1 MNISVI
7 GIWHLGSVT
16 AACLADFGHNITC
29 IDENKETIK
38 NLKDGILP
46 IYEPGLKNLTQKYN
60 KAGTLKYSIIL
71 KIFLIL
77 ILFGLLMIRLWIKMI
92 LLMLSM

>member
-16 AACLADFGHNITC
+16 AACLADLDTILPAGT

-60 KAGTLKYSIIL
+60 KDWNS
-71 KIFLIL
+71 KIQ
-77 ILFGLLMIRLWIKMI
+77 
-92 LLMLSM
+92 